1 MSALSYNLLYN
12 VAKLLRQQNKIT
24 IRHHQNI
31 FSLDTPKYL
40 FKACLQKGQSYIFVD
55 SSKDCNYPKTPLNLA
70 LEKHASNAT
79 ILDAFLENED
89 RILKI
94 ALECAHS
101 YKKTQAFL
109 QLEFTGKHSNA
120 ILLDS
125 QGRVLEALHFLTP
138 EQSYRPVRKH
148 QTLAP
153 LKKTSFVRPPL
164 EEIDTPTLLRALQDI
179 HTKYSAQRLEQAKAQ
194 LHQAWCKKQ
203 DNLEMILAGLP
214 SATQLEQ
221 NALEQ
226 RQHAN
231 LLLTHLYTLK
241 SADLYAPQIFLEN
254 QCIVLP
260 PRSRSFSDAANKL
273 FKMAKKSAQKAT
285 HIVLQRENLTSK
297 ITFLKAKIHFL
308 QEASLEE
315 LELLRP
321 KTKRQTSKNIHLE
334 SFEIEGLRVVI
345 GRNQQ
350 ENRDLLKMARARD
363 IWAHVYNVPGPH
375 MVVFSHPFNPSE
387 TLLIKA
393 CTLLAKLVCPN
404 PSSQS
409 FKVRVDYTQRK
420 NVKFAPKTP
429 GAHVFY
435 THFETITIAI

>member
-12 VAKLLRQQNKIT
+12 TAQLLRQQPKIT

-55 SSKDCNYPKTPLNLA
+55 SSKERNYPKTPLNLA
-70 LEKHASNAT
+70 LEKYASNAT

-101 YKKTQAFL
+101 YKKIQAFL

-125 QGRVLEALHFLTP
+125 QGRVLEALHFLTL
-138 EQSYRPVRKH
+138 EQSYRPVLKH
-148 QTLAP
+148 KTLAP
-153 LKKTSFVRPPL
+153 LKKTSFMRPPL
-164 EEIDTPTLLRALQDI
+164 EQMDTSALLHTLEDI
-179 HTKYSAQRLEQAKAQ
+179 HTKYSLQKLEQAKTQ
-194 LHQAWCKKQ
+194 LRQTWRKKQ
-203 DNLEMILAGLP
+203 DNLETILAGLP

-231 LLLTHLYTLK
+231 LLLIHLHTLK
-241 SADLYAPQIFLEN
+241 SSDLYAPQIFLED

-273 FKMAKKSAQKAT
+273 FKMAKKSAQKAV
-285 HIVLQRENLTSK
+285 HIALQAENLTSK
-297 ITFLKAKIHFL
+297 IAFLKAKLHFL
-308 QEASLEE
+308 QEAKLED
-315 LELLRP
+315 LELVKP
-321 KTKRQTSKNIHLE
+321 KITRHMAKNMRLE
-334 SFEIEGLRVVI
+334 TFEIEGVRVVI

-350 ENRDLLKMARARD
+350 ENRDLLKMARTRD
-363 IWAHVYNVPGPH
+363 IWAHVYNMPGSH
-375 MVVFSHPFNPSE
+375 MVIFSHPFNPSE
-387 TLLIKA
+387 TLLSKA
-393 CTLLAKLVCPN
+393 CTLLAKLTCPN
-404 PSSQS
+404 PSRQS
-409 FKVRVDYTQRK
+409 LKVRVDYTQRK

-435 THFETITIAI
+435 THFNTITIAI